1 MSDETRDEQTN
12 ESDHDPIPRAPE
24 TYQPIDIEFLKD
36 PHSVL
41 REMREDGR
49 IHRSD
54 AGLPGFG
61 VEGYVVTHY
70 DDVNAVLRSR
80 EHISDAR
87 KLPEDDPRRR
97 RFSATGDSL
106 PPSILTLDPPE
117 HDRIRGLVN
126 KAFTPRAIDAIKP
139 RIEEIAHELLDAVAG
154 EAEIEFMDALA
165 TPLPVIVIA
174 ELLGVPP
181 EDRDKFKEWSH
192 ALVALSPSD
201 IKDPESLRKRL
212 QEAQA
217 GSVALGEYFR
227 EQVEQRRAEPGDD
240 LISRLIEAEEEGDRL
255 SEPEMIA
262 LCRLLLAA
270 GNLTTTDL
278 LGNGLL
284 ELLRHPDQMQ
294 ILRDDPELVPSA
306 VEEMLRYTPPVSNS
320 GRLTSQDTEIAGCP
334 VGKHKNVAVSLMG
347 ANRDPKVFDNPET
360 FDVTRGE
367 NRHLSFGGGIHYCI
381 GAPLA
386 RAEAQGALRVLLE
399 RYQQIEAAVPL
410 DEIEWRGGG
419 AFRGLRALPLR
430 VS

>member
-1 MSDETRDEQTN
+1 MTSEPSSDTDAV
-12 ESDHDPIPRAPE
+12 DPIPRAPE
-24 TYQPIDIEFLKD
+24 AYQPIDIEFLKD
-36 PHSVL
+36 PHAVL
-41 REMREDGR
+41 REMREAGR

-54 AGLPGFG
+54 GGLAGFG
-61 VEGYVVTHY
+61 PEGYVVTHY
-70 DDVNAVLRSR
+70 DDVNDVLRSR

-97 RFSATGDSL
+97 GADRADDAL

-126 KAFTPRAIDAIKP
+126 KAFTPRAIEEIKP
-139 RIEEIAHELLDAVAG
+139 RIKEVANELLDAVAG
-154 EAEIEFMDALA
+154 EPEIEFMDAMA
-165 TPLPVIVIA
+165 TPLPVIVIS

-192 ALVALSPSD
+192 ALVSVSPSD
-201 IKDPESLRKRL
+201 MKDMDALRQRM
-212 QEAQA
+212 QEARA
-217 GSVALGEYFR
+217 GSTALADYFR
-227 EQVEQRRAEPGDD
+227 EQVERRRDDPGDD

-294 ILRDDPELVPSA
+294 ILRDDLDRVPAA

-320 GRLTSQDTEIAGCP
+320 GRLMADDTEIAGCP
-334 VGKHKNVAVSLMG
+334 VGKHRSVAVSLMG
-347 ANRDPKVFDNPET
+347 ANRDPDVFDDPET
-360 FDVTRGE
+360 FDVTREE

-399 RYQQIEAAVPL
+399 RYEHIEAAIPV
-410 DEIEWRGGG
+410 DDIEWRGGG
-419 AFRGLRALPLR
+419 AFRGLRSLLLR